1 MFSPSTYFLIVGMT
15 GFLGKSLVSEIYSLA
30 ATKICGKYF
39 VVCRA
44 PRDSC
49 STTKRSEPAAAKLS
63 RQSGLDWDSNQ
74 EQLNKKVCFGGRA
87 NPSPPMS
94 HSCTTRDSGAIS
106 DKIRFERMLCVF
118 SVYYHSFGLIR
129 NSISNDHKNFREIP
143 LLQSRLR
150 PSPPLLHSYRRGG
163 LPDEG
168 I

>member
-1 MFSPSTYFLIVGMT
+1 MRKIFCRLSRSS
-15 GFLGKSLVSEIYSLA
+15 GFLLNDKAIRAS
-30 ATKICGKYF
+30 CGK
-39 VVCRA
+39 VVTSEWLGLRFKS
-44 PRDSC
+44 R
-49 STTKRSEPAAAKLS
+49 TTKH
-63 RQSGLDWDSNQ
+63 
-74 EQLNKKVCFGGRA
+74 KKVCFGGRA